1 MNKEL
6 DNLKKNFAIIIP
18 EDGLDEKT
26 KYSIEK
32 RKPLN
37 IKLGF
42 DPTAPELH
50 LGHAVVLKKLKE
62 FQELGHQLII
72 IIGDFTAL
80 IGDPT
85 GRNKTRPPLTKE
97 EIKINAKTYL
107 DQLCKIIDVKKAKV
121 YFNSKWLDSLN
132 LNDLIKLFSHLTLSQ
147 IIQREDFANR
157 LEKHLPISFH
167 ELVYPIIQ
175 GYDSYKIDADIEVGG
190 TDQMF
195 NCLVGRDIQSAYKK
209 EKQVVCC
216 MPILR
221 GTDGVKKMSKSLNNY
236 IALTE
241 NPNDMFGK
249 VMSIPDNLI
258 TEYIDLASS
267 FSLNEKEKIMGDLKN
282 DNVNPMEIKKKL
294 AFNIVEQYHS
304 KDEANMAQEFFYK
317 QVQSRNETLIEYQN
331 INFKKINLE
340 FSSLTLIDLC
350 KAIEVDKSKS
360 QLRKLIEGG
369 GVKINNE
376 KIIDPLL
383 KISTITNDTFK
394 IKIGKRGFY
403 QIEIN

>member
-6 DNLKKNFAIIIP
+6 DDLKKNFAIIIP